1 MSRQI
6 EIELVKIA
14 RSTYALITEEK
25 DAQWQQ
31 CIKTFTLA
39 LNSLLADYENERSS
53 IDPDLCLN
61 ILLFAELKAEGDAE
75 AETYKKEVDATL
87 SRLEK
92 KYGLQQT

>member
-14 RSTYALITEEK
+14 RSTYTLISEEK

-31 CIKTFTLA
+31 YIKTFTLA
-39 LNSLLADYENERSS
+39 FNSLLADYENERGS

-61 ILLFAELKAEGDAE
+61 ILLFAELKADRSAE
-75 AETYKKEVDATL
+75 AETYRKEVDATL

-92 KYGLQQT
+92 EYEL